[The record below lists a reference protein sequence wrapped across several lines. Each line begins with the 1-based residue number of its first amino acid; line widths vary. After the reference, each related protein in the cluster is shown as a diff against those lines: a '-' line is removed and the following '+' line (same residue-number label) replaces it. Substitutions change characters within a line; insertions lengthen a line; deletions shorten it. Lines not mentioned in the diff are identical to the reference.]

1 MSKETSTPKEK
12 KISSSLLDR
21 LTKTLQLSD
30 DDIQRLRDEEIAVG
44 GTRRGSARYFPMED
58 GSKVTPSFSFKG
70 IGDNKPTSEMK
81 KLRTEVDGLISK
93 YTITDW
99 HSSNRRII
107 VYYNKGVVTL
117 S

>member
-70 IGDNKPTSEMK
+70 IGENKPTPEMRE
-81 KLRTEVDGLISK
+81 LRTEVDELISN
-93 YTITDW
+93 YTITD
-99 HSSNRRII
+99 
-107 VYYNKGVVTL
+107 
-117 S
+117 